1 MIIKRQ
7 KGGAVMARNGARPGT
22 PATKEGTQIVGKK
35 RTEERKRREQELLEA
50 ATELAIELY
59 GPALKELEK
68 H

>member
-1 MIIKRQ
+1 
-7 KGGAVMARNGARPGT
+7 MARNGARLGT
-22 PATKEGTQIVGKK
+22 PATKNRTQLVGKK
-35 RTEERKRREQELLEA
+35 QTEERKRRDQELLEA